1 MKEGARRG
9 QGGGKEGARRGQGG
23 GKEGA
28 RRGQGGGKEGLSP
41 ILIEGK
47 VSRSSS
53 DLENFKRSNS
63 EGLSLRNI
71 ESQQE
76 LIL

>member
-1 MKEGARRG
+1 MNGE
-9 QGGGKEGARRGQGG
+9 
-23 GKEGA
+23 
-28 RRGQGGGKEGLSP
+28 GGGKEGLNP